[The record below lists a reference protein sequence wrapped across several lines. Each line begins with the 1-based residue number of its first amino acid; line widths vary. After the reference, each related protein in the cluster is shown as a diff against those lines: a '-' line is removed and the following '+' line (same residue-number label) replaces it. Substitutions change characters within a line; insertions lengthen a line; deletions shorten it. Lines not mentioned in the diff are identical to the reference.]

1 MQHVVDF
8 IRLITKNPHAR
19 ALLGLYLPAILQR
32 KTRMLIWPVLLW
44 EGWAM
49 QWMIKEVKVNINM
62 HPDFLGGD
70 FMGICCILND
80 ANVS

>member
-1 MQHVVDF
+1 
-8 IRLITKNPHAR
+8 
-19 ALLGLYLPAILQR
+19 
-32 KTRMLIWPVLLW
+32 MLIWPVLLW

-49 QWMIKEVKVNINM
+49 QWMIKEVKVNVNM